1 MQFSQEAA
9 AEMLAL
15 LLDSQTSTKG
25 DWARRRDELV
35 GRLKSDGGA
44 GIPVVR
50 LHRQNSEL
58 RDIMADLVIAARKLR
73 HSAECN
79 TERARNLEYIAI
91 SIRRAEAA
99 TQWGVPE

>member
-1 MQFSQEAA
+1 MSEISQEAA

-25 DWARRRDELV
+25 VWAQRRDELV
-35 GRLKSDGGA
+35 KRLRADGAHGL
-44 GIPVVR
+44 PVVK
-50 LHRQNSEL
+50 LHRQNAEL

-79 TERARNLEYIAI
+79 TERARNLEYIAG
-91 SIRRAEAA
+91 SLRKAEQA
-99 TQWGVPE
+99 TRWSVP